1 MGASVTFW
9 EATAPV
15 KLPTRHCPEPRS
27 GAPLELKFNEAGIP
41 LLAPPRLTPEL
52 QSLPAILYTLN
63 PSPMPRCSK
72 APRGLSVLPR
82 VTCIFTGI
90 AVSPS
95 ICPRQRPTRYA
106 IRAGRNLPDKEFRYL
121 STVIVTAAV
130 YWGFN
135 SGLAPLLLTFQHW
148 AGVSPY
154 TSAFAFAETCVFAKQ
169 SPGPFHCGLDQPLTR
184 SEPLRGTPSPE
195 VTGSIC
201 RVP

>member
-1 MGASVTFW
+1 LGASVTFW

-15 KLPTRHCPEPRS
+15 KLPARHCPEPRS
-27 GAPLELKFNEAGIP
+27 GAPLELKFSEAGIP

-52 QSLPAILYTLN
+52 HSLPAILYTLN

-106 IRAGRNLPDKEFRYL
+106 IRAGRNLPDKEFRFLPCSRNYTQANGYSLITVPACRHAAGTISSSAWDVRRMVSEDSDHGLINL
-121 STVIVTAAV
+121 S
-130 YWGFN
+130 
-135 SGLAPLLLTFQHW
+135 
-148 AGVSPY
+148 
-154 TSAFAFAETCVFAKQ
+154 C
-169 SPGPFHCGLDQPLTR
+169 
-184 SEPLRGTPSPE
+184 
-195 VTGSIC
+195 
-201 RVP
+201 

>member
-27 GAPLELKFNEAGIP
+27 GAPLELKFSEAGIP
-41 LLAPPRLTPEL
+41 LLAPPELTPEL

-106 IRAGRNLPDKEFRYL
+106 IRAGRNLPDKEFRL
-121 STVIVTAAV
+121 IVLPA
-130 YWGFN
+130 
-135 SGLAPLLLTFQHW
+135 
-148 AGVSPY
+148 
-154 TSAFAFAETCVFAKQ
+154 
-169 SPGPFHCGLDQPLTR
+169 R
-184 SEPLRGTPSPE
+184 SEQADGFSLITIPACRHAVGTISSSRDRDVRRMVSE
-195 VTGSIC
+195 DSDHEL
-201 RVP
+201 